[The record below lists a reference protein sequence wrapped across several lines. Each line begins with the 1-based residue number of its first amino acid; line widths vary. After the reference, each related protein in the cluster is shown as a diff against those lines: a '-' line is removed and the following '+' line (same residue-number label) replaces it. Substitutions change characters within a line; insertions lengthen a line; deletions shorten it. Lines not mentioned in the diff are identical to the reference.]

1 MKLNKV
7 LIASIFVILLVFV
20 VALIFYSKL
29 PQKIATHW
37 DEKGEVNGYMSRFW
51 GAFIIPFLLVGLFLL
66 FLAIPYIDP
75 LGKNIQAFKNYY
87 DIFILL
93 FVIFMASVQM
103 QTLLWNVGVKINPL
117 IFVSV
122 GSGLLFYY
130 IGVLLKNAKRNWFIG
145 IRTPWTLSSDAVWE
159 KTHNLGSILFKI
171 SGILC
176 LVGFFFQ
183 KFEIYFVILPLS
195 FTAVYTVIYSYI
207 AYRKEV
213 SNGNRK

>member
-1 MKLNKV
+1 MSIAFYPRLPEKV
-7 LIASIFVILLVFV
+7 PS
-20 VALIFYSKL
+20 
-29 PQKIATHW
+29 HW
-37 DEKGEVNGYMSRFW
+37 NLRGKVDAYMSKF
-51 GAFIIPFLLVGLFLL
+51 GGTFTAPLIMLGVVVLFLL
-66 FLAIPYIDP
+66 IPKIDP
-75 LGKNIQAFKNYY
+75 LKENINKFKGYY
-87 DIFILL
+87 YEFVVVFSILML
-93 FVIFMASVQM
+93 FM
-103 QTLLWNVGVKINPL
+103 QVHTLLWSIGTKLNINVFIPIITGA
-117 IFVSV
+117 
-122 GSGLLFYY
+122 LFYFAG
-130 IGVLLKNAKRNWFIG
+130 ILLEKAKRNWFIG

>member
-1 MKLNKV
+1 VSIAFYPRLPEKV
-7 LIASIFVILLVFV
+7 PS
-20 VALIFYSKL
+20 
-29 PQKIATHW
+29 HW
-37 DEKGEVNGYMSRFW
+37 NLRGKVDAYMSKF
-51 GAFIIPFLLVGLFLL
+51 GGTFTAPLIMLGVVVLFLL
-66 FLAIPYIDP
+66 IPKIDP
-75 LGKNIQAFKNYY
+75 LKENINKFKGYY
-87 DIFILL
+87 YEFVVVFSILML
-93 FVIFMASVQM
+93 FM
-103 QTLLWNVGVKINPL
+103 QVHTLLWSIGTKLNINVFIPIITGA
-117 IFVSV
+117 
-122 GSGLLFYY
+122 LFYFAG
-130 IGVLLKNAKRNWFIG
+130 ILLEKAKRNWFIG